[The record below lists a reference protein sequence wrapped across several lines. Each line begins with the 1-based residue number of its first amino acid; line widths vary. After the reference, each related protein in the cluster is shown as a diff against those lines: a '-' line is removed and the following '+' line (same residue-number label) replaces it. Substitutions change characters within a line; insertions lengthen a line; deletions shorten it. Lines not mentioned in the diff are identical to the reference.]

1 MVENYCELLLKKSIV
16 GTAPRREPVAG
27 LIHRHFTIYEP
38 LRHCLQQVIRNVFKS
53 NTTLRSHLMQPKDTV
68 DPAKQDG
75 LV

>member
-1 MVENYCELLLKKSIV
+1 MQKITKAR
-16 GTAPRREPVAG
+16 TAPRREPVAE

-38 LRHCLQQVIRNVFKS
+38 LRHCLQQQVIRNVFKS
-53 NTTLRSHLMQPKDTV
+53 NTTLRSHLMQLKDTV